1 MTNNSSGFSALPGGR
16 NGNTGRCNYMK
27 SQGHWWSSTEA
38 NPTGAIAF
46 RLSASDSGFEMDADY
61 KMNGKSVRCLK
72 D

>member
-1 MTNNSSGFSALPGGR
+1 
-16 NGNTGRCNYMK
+16 MK